1 MSKSTPRREQER
13 QQHIKH
19 ILDVAESIFAEQGF
33 FQATMRRI
41 AQKAEFALGTIYSRF
56 GSKRQLYEKVIETKV
71 EELVNFV
78 TKETL
83 DAPLVQDKLE
93 KFIHAKMTF
102 FRKNLPFLRLYLADV
117 EVPRP
122 DVHHILPKKVREK
135 YDSMLSDLTGV
146 IWQGIQQGFL
156 KPMDARVAAK
166 ALDGLTN
173 TLAFSWLG
181 AEEAPS
187 HIEDDINIVTELFLY
202 GAAVQQEPTQNQGNR
217 KELNNGS

>member
-1 MSKSTPRREQER
+1 MLKPTPRREQER

-41 AQKAEFALGTIYSRF
+41 AHKAEFALGTIYSHF

-83 DAPLVQDKLE
+83 DAPSAQDKVE

-102 FRKNLPFLRLYLADV
+102 FRKNLSFLRLYLAEVD
-117 EVPRP
+117 VPRP

-181 AEEAPS
+181 EEEAPS
-187 HIEDDINIVTELFLY
+187 PIEDDVNIVTELFLY
-202 GAAVQQEPTQNQGNR
+202 GAAIQQESTQNQGNR
-217 KELNNGS
+217 KELNNES

>member
-1 MSKSTPRREQER
+1 MVKPTPRREQER

-33 FQATMRRI
+33 FRTTMRRI
-41 AQKAEFALGTIYSRF
+41 AYKAEFALGTIYSHF

-83 DAPLVQDKLE
+83 DAPSAQNKVE

-102 FRKNLPFLRLYLADV
+102 FSKNLSFLRLYLAEVD
-117 EVPRP
+117 VPRP
-122 DVHHILPKKVREK
+122 DVHHILRKKVREK

-146 IWQGIQQGFL
+146 IWQGIQQGVL

-173 TLAFSWLG
+173 TLVFSRLG
-181 AEEAPS
+181 EEEAPS
-187 HIEDDINIVTELFLY
+187 PIEDDINIVTELFLY
-202 GAAVQQEPTQNQGNR
+202 GAAVQQKPT
-217 KELNNGS
+217 